1 LQSLA
6 LPKLKAVVAAVATEV
21 AADMLAQVGIQA
33 QVTQQHQQ
41 KVLHRHQQKV
51 LLRQAKVLQKV
62 PAL

>member
-6 LPKLKAVVAAVATEV
+6 LPKLKVVVVEV
-21 AADMLAQVGIQA
+21 DMVVTPVLVDMQA

-41 KVLHRHQQKV
+41 KHLLLLHLLQQKV

-62 PAL
+62 LAL